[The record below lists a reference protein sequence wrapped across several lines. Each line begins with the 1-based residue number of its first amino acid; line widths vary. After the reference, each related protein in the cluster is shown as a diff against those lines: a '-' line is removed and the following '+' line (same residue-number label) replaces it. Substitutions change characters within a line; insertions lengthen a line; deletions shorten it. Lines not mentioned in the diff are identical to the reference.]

1 MKKIILLLA
10 MLVVLAAC
18 SNEAKTDSASETTNS
33 APTFA
38 LKDTTGKTYNLDYY
52 KGKKVYLKFWAS
64 WCPICLSGLEEVDTL
79 ATEEEDFVVLSVVAP
94 GFNNEKKTDAFIKW
108 ISGVEEV
115 KNLPVLLDEDGVIA
129 KQYGILGYPT
139 SVFISS
145 DGALIKTSP
154 GHLSNDQI
162 KEQFDSID

>member
-10 MLVVLAAC
+10 VLVVVAAC
-18 SNEAKTDSASETTNS
+18 SNNPKSNSAEETKNS

-38 LKDTTGKTYNLDYY
+38 LTDSKGVTYNLDDFN
-52 KGKKVYLKFWAS
+52 GKKVYIKFWAS

-79 ATEEEDFVVLSVVAP
+79 ATEEKNFVVLSVVSP
-94 GFNNEKKTDAFIKW
+94 GFNNEKNTDSFIKW

-129 KQYGILGYPT
+129 KKYGILGYPT

-145 DGALIKTSP
+145 DGSLVKTSP
-154 GHLSNDQI
+154 GHLSNNQI